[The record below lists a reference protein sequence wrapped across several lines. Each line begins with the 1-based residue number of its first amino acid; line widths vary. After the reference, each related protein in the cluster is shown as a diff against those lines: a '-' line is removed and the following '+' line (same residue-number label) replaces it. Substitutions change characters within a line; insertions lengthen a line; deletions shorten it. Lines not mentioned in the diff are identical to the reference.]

1 MKIVYKSFG
10 KIFDTRSEC
19 LRYENRILADKKL
32 IAHNIAL
39 NYRFHITHVLD
50 PWRAALPCFFTK
62 SRRRFTFGKYEGCFV
77 CTVILEDS
85 KYVERCQSK
94 VKGFVLTE
102 NEQLLLD
109 TINNIKYGPDISLQ
123 YADPDFKIIDLLKE
137 RYLEYYIDPDR
148 DKDFDK
154 PFVYA
159 NDKIVDNI

>member
-10 KIFDTRSEC
+10 KIFETSSEC
-19 LRYENRILADKKL
+19 RRYENKILADKKR

-39 NYRFHITHVLD
+39 NYRFYITSTLD
-50 PWRAALPCFFTK
+50 RWRAALPCFFTK
-62 SRRRFTFGKYEGCFV
+62 SRRRFTFGKYEGHFV

-109 TINNIKYGPDISLQ
+109 TINNIKYGSDVSLQ
-123 YADPDFKIIDLLKE
+123 YEDPDFKIIDLLEE
-137 RYLEYYIDPDR
+137 RYLEYYIDPYR
-148 DKDFDK
+148 DEDFDK